1 MLHHSLHIYT
11 PGEYFEPFYLE
22 LEFTGKEIEVCT
34 QTMYVGNYIPVFLYN
49 IVLSIGGIL
58 CQHSSHSPDS
68 QQNTTMEKYRSV
80 ALLYYFHMMKV
91 LDHVCTLVVH
101 RYK

>member
-80 ALLYYFHMMKV
+80 ALLYYFHM
-91 LDHVCTLVVH
+91 CTLVVH